1 MSQEMQNVLQFDYY
15 ILIQL
20 VIHQMYTNTNKIIP
34 WLKSRPN
41 LLTISYIS
49 DSLFLF
55 NILTLLLI
63 NFQ

>member
-1 MSQEMQNVLQFDYY
+1 MSQKMQNVLQYDYY
-15 ILIQL
+15 IFIQL
-20 VIHQMYTNTNKIIP
+20 VIHQIVHRYEIIP

-41 LLTISYIS
+41 LLTTSYIS

-63 NFQ
+63 NFH